1 MERIENWKLCDY
13 MYSPQIVNHCIEQG
27 ISIQEPRDQLIKDL
41 DSFLDA
47 KKAAAVLE
55 VIDAHRDAIL
65 AVDGIKGNSVYVLL
79 NYGLS
84 RAMIRDYI
92 FEKSEL
98 EPLLFMSLEEIT
110 KTLDVSVYTGHK
122 ILEACRFALH
132 GCIEDNN
139 PQKQKVL
146 TDDLR
151 DFFRGTKEAFTL
163 DQIETQLLFRSERSL
178 LEECLRTLMDGE
190 EIESVSDDTYR
201 NKNIF
206 VSRSLSEV
214 IDSMQD
220 EMAKQ
225 IVVRRL
231 YGETMDQIGSSLR
244 LPLSRGRVG
253 QIFHN
258 ELDLFP
264 PVKEDRYVPLL
275 AKYAMDK
282 ETFYALTNALEPTYG
297 YIMERFP
304 DRLDTAKIALSGTVL
319 ERMVSKELSVNTKKL
334 QTYMEQHYL
343 HVYDQWVSKEDR
355 SELLEMVCKSFDGY
369 FQKSDVEKRFNK
381 ILSQYLPH
389 KYEEWKL
396 EDFRVQIVARQ
407 GYLVHSPKRG
417 TRYRV
422 ISENLVHSIMEEA
435 NLSQYMDTVVS
446 TKKIFEENIDVMEK
460 YDIRDQYELHSLLRT
475 GNEKYNIHD
484 NQMEIS
490 RMPMLQFG
498 KGQENEIVKSELVDL
513 APIDVDDFAR
523 IMAQKYGYDVGSFI
537 SYLRRNFN
545 VYIDENRIEVADAG
559 VLESHDYRTLK
570 GILHRDFYFSDDFE
584 TL

>member
-1 MERIENWKLCDY
+1 
-13 MYSPQIVNHCIEQG
+13 
-27 ISIQEPRDQLIKDL
+27 
-41 DSFLDA
+41 
-47 KKAAAVLE
+47 
-55 VIDAHRDAIL
+55 
-65 AVDGIKGNSVYVLL
+65 
-79 NYGLS
+79 
-84 RAMIRDYI
+84 
-92 FEKSEL
+92 
-98 EPLLFMSLEEIT
+98 
-110 KTLDVSVYTGHK
+110 
-122 ILEACRFALH
+122 
-132 GCIEDNN
+132 
-139 PQKQKVL
+139 
-146 TDDLR
+146 
-151 DFFRGTKEAFTL
+151 
-163 DQIETQLLFRSERSL
+163 
-178 LEECLRTLMDGE
+178 
-190 EIESVSDDTYR
+190 
-201 NKNIF
+201 
-206 VSRSLSEV
+206 
-214 IDSMQD
+214 
-220 EMAKQ
+220 
-225 IVVRRL
+225 
-231 YGETMDQIGSSLR
+231 
-244 LPLSRGRVG
+244 
-253 QIFHN
+253 
-258 ELDLFP
+258 
-264 PVKEDRYVPLL
+264 
-275 AKYAMDK
+275 
-282 ETFYALTNALEPTYG
+282 
-297 YIMERFP
+297 
-304 DRLDTAKIALSGTVL
+304 
-319 ERMVSKELSVNTKKL
+319 
-334 QTYMEQHYL
+334 MEQHYL
-343 HVYDQWVSKEDR
+343 RVYDQWVSKEDR

-381 ILSQYLPH
+381 IVSQYLPH

-559 VLESHDYRTLK
+559 LLESHDYRTLK

-584 TL
+584 ALLKQQHLTTKLMDPYVLKRLGYKSYVGYILKEPYSPGKYFEKWILEHINEIEPRHLEIASFQVALARLEEKMLIFEWEKDKYVTLEALDTSRKELEEFVANVLYVLEDGQYFTEYYLAQMSYIDQPLSNTFYKSLFKGNPYIQTTSLGNTWLFKKSNHPSNVKDFLLQVISGNPGLTITGCITYLKRWYNISITRRTLQEKILESGLYYSLDTEKIYLEKPSAYFQQEHLF